1 MIDFI
6 VTPVIFLLALS
17 VLIAVHEFG
26 HFWVARRMGIKVLR
40 FSIGFGKP
48 LWTWHRKGDDTEYAI
63 SAVPLGGYV
72 KMLDEREEEV
82 APEEVAHAFNRQPIA
97 KRFAVVAAGP
107 IFNLLFAVVAFW
119 GMFIHGTIGMRS
131 VVGDLPHN
139 GLAYEAGLRTGQEVL
154 SIGSSDTPTW
164 DAVLEAMLPYA
175 LRKEAVTVVT
185 RQDGTEHS
193 YKLRLD
199 DLSGEIDTAS
209 FSKQIGL
216 VPYDPPLPPVID
228 RIQDNSAAQ
237 RAGLKPGDKVV
248 AIDGTGI
255 DDWEQLV
262 EHVQASPGKMLQFQ
276 VQRNGRLLQLSIE
289 PAPVKSKSGTIGLIG
304 ATVRVDESLA
314 AQFRANWKLSPLAA
328 FPAAVKK
335 TWDMSVLTLQ
345 MFGEMIVGNASVQ
358 NISGPITIA
367 IYAKASAFAGLSQ
380 FLGFLAIVSISLGV
394 LNLMPIPVLDGGH
407 LMFYVVESITGRTVS
422 ERTEA
427 VATKIGLAVIF
438 ALMSIAL
445 YNDMG
450 RLLRGG

>member
-1 MIDFI
+1 MS
-6 VTPVIFLLALS
+6 PVSPLLQHFSQLEDPR
-17 VLIAVHEFG
+17 VNRTKLHPLENILTIAICAVICGAESWAEIEEFG
-26 HFWVARRMGIKVLR
+26 EAKVD
-40 FSIGFGKP
+40 F
-48 LWTWHRKGDDTEYAI
+48 
-63 SAVPLGGYV
+63 
-72 KMLDEREEEV
+72 
-82 APEEVAHAFNRQPIA
+82 
-97 KRFAVVAAGP
+97 FA
-107 IFNLLFAVVAFW
+107 NLL
-119 GMFIHGTIGMRS
+119 
-131 VVGDLPHN
+131 
-139 GLAYEAGLRTGQEVL
+139 
-154 SIGSSDTPTW
+154 
-164 DAVLEAMLPYA
+164 
-175 LRKEAVTVVT
+175 
-185 RQDGTEHS
+185 
-193 YKLRLD
+193 
-199 DLSGEIDTAS
+199 DLSHGIPSHDTFGRVFAALDADA
-209 FSKQIGL
+209 FADGFTAWVQTLATGL
-216 VPYDPPLPPVID
+216 GSD
-228 RIQDNSAAQ
+228 
-237 RAGLKPGDKVV
+237 VV

-407 LMFYVVESITGRTVS
+407 LMFYIVESITGRTVS

>member
-175 LRKEAVTVVT
+175 LRKEEVTVGT
-185 RQDGTEHS
+185 RQDGTEH
-193 YKLRLD
+193 
-199 DLSGEIDTAS
+199 
-209 FSKQIGL
+209 
-216 VPYDPPLPPVID
+216 
-228 RIQDNSAAQ
+228 
-237 RAGLKPGDKVV
+237 
-248 AIDGTGI
+248 
-255 DDWEQLV
+255 
-262 EHVQASPGKMLQFQ
+262 
-276 VQRNGRLLQLSIE
+276 
-289 PAPVKSKSGTIGLIG
+289 
-304 ATVRVDESLA
+304 
-314 AQFRANWKLSPLAA
+314 
-328 FPAAVKK
+328 
-335 TWDMSVLTLQ
+335 
-345 MFGEMIVGNASVQ
+345 
-358 NISGPITIA
+358 
-367 IYAKASAFAGLSQ
+367 
-380 FLGFLAIVSISLGV
+380 
-394 LNLMPIPVLDGGH
+394 
-407 LMFYVVESITGRTVS
+407 
-422 ERTEA
+422 
-427 VATKIGLAVIF
+427 
-438 ALMSIAL
+438 
-445 YNDMG
+445 
-450 RLLRGG
+450 